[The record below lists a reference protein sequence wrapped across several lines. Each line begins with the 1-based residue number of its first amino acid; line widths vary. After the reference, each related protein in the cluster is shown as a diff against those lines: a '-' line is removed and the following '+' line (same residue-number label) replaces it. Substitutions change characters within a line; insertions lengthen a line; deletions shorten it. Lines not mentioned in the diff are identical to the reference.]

1 MINEVCGAFVYCL
14 GGILGLS
21 DREEG
26 LFGLLVYGEGEMR
39 RTRQG
44 VALLLKLALD
54 SLPPKY

>member
-54 SLPPKY
+54 